1 MSEIKTEK
9 VNVRGVNFDNV
20 TMDEALE
27 KAVAI
32 EGANIL
38 VKAGTYSKSDSV
50 GLSASWAK
58 NVTVTCED
66 GVLFK
71 GQSKLNING
80 STLIGGEFKNH
91 KGNVAVDQTINGT
104 FKKCNF
110 NDTEAIRWAYA
121 GETVIFDE
129 CIIGNSTCVRG
140 VHFDG
145 GANDVVFNNC
155 TIYGFTAL
163 GGELTKIT
171 FNDCKFPENSNYN
184 VVNMYSVFEYN
195 NCLFNPQ
202 MHCYCAGN
210 GVVADFNNCVY
221 TNGSDIESLVRFDKD
236 KSTCVIR
243 FNGKLL
249 EGCKPPYT
257 YDAATKTYGVAT
269 AEALVAL
276 SEVSIKGGETIKLE
290 ADIDLKGF
298 DFAGIGAHNP
308 EHNNTFDG
316 QGYTVSNW
324 TNESGASDMGFIRNW
339 VGTIKNVNFEN
350 CHLKTAGRSAIAAAK
365 VYGDIENVHVN
376 NCSIE
381 DSNWACGLIAGLY
394 NAGNIIN
401 CSATNS
407 SVKSNGGT
415 GGIVGVINETAG
427 IRSLTN
433 CSVSNTTVNNTGAY
447 GEGYSGALLCGMI
460 NISNSTVKFKD
471 CSYEN
476 NTKEGQFVG
485 DLYYAADDDITI
497 VIE

>member
-1 MSEIKTEK
+1 
-9 VNVRGVNFDNV
+9 
-20 TMDEALE
+20 
-27 KAVAI
+27 
-32 EGANIL
+32 
-38 VKAGTYSKSDSV
+38 
-50 GLSASWAK
+50 
-58 NVTVTCED
+58 
-66 GVLFK
+66 
-71 GQSKLNING
+71 
-80 STLIGGEFKNH
+80 
-91 KGNVAVDQTINGT
+91 
-104 FKKCNF
+104 
-110 NDTEAIRWAYA
+110 
-121 GETVIFDE
+121 
-129 CIIGNSTCVRG
+129 
-140 VHFDG
+140 
-145 GANDVVFNNC
+145 
-155 TIYGFTAL
+155 
-163 GGELTKIT
+163 
-171 FNDCKFPENSNYN
+171 
-184 VVNMYSVFEYN
+184 MYSVFEYN